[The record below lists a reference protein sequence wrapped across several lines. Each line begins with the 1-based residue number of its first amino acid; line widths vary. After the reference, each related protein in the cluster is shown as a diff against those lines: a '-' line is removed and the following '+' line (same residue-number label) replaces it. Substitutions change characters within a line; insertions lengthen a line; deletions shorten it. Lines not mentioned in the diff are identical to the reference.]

1 MNDATRSLHAA
12 GMKIPLAGHVLDLG
26 CDELRDAVGRPVE
39 LRPQVFQVLRFLALN
54 AGRVVGKDELHA
66 AVWPGLV
73 VTDDS
78 LVQAISDL
86 RRALG
91 DGAHRVIK
99 TVPRR
104 GYTLVADALAADAV
118 PPAAGTPALRPR
130 LRRPIPAWGVGMA
143 ALLSAAVLV
152 LAAWGWRE
160 GAGDDVAA
168 AAVHQPM
175 PDRPSIAVLAFR
187 DPGGDAAGAQLAR
200 GVAEDVI
207 AQLARNVDLRVVS
220 APSSF
225 SFAGRDVAAAEIG
238 RQLRS
243 RYLVDGTVRR
253 EGELLRV
260 GVEMI
265 DSEDGHVVWS
275 TQHTA
280 DSLNVLA
287 TRDALVQRIAGTLH
301 SRLRQTEERRAIAR
315 PPKTLDVYTMTLRA
329 IALKH
334 QFRPDATREARLLL
348 ERAVAIDPEY
358 APAWLYLGMLNGIDS
373 LLRLTGDWHP
383 GRYAEMLAQSRR
395 AIELDP
401 QLPAAWFSLA
411 LVHVEGRRFRDALAA
426 ATRCVEL
433 GPNDADCLMYLALV
447 EARAGLPAPAVG
459 HIERAL
465 DLSPITPSYMQSAH
479 AQVMWANG
487 RLEDT
492 VRAADDCLAKAPRH
506 LVCRRHRMLA
516 LAELDRLEEA
526 RGETEVI
533 RAQFPAATLAWILDA
548 FADDATALRTR
559 AAAAAAAAGIP
570 ASGNAV
576 ASR

>member
-1 MNDATRSLHAA
+1 MNDATRSLHSA

-26 CDELRDAVGRPVE
+26 CDELRDAAGRSVE

-104 GYTLVADALAADAV
+104 GYTLVADALAADAA
-118 PPAAGTPALRPR
+118 PPAAGVPAPQPR
-130 LRRPIPAWGVGMA
+130 SPRPIPAWSVGVA
-143 ALLSAAVLV
+143 ALLSAAVLL
-152 LAAWGWRE
+152 LAAWAWRN
-160 GAGDDVAA
+160 AGDDVTTAA
-168 AAVHQPM
+168 SHQPM

-225 SFAGRDVAAAEIG
+225 SFAGRDVPAAEIG

-253 EGELLRV
+253 DGELLRV

-275 TQHTA
+275 TQYTA
-280 DSLNVLA
+280 DNLNVLA
-287 TRDALVQRIAGTLH
+287 TRDTLVQRIAGTLH
-301 SRLRQTEERRAIAR
+301 SRLRQSEERRAIAR

-334 QFRPDATREARLLL
+334 QFRPDATREARRLL
-348 ERAVAIDPEY
+348 ERAIAIDPEY

-373 LLRLTGDWHP
+373 LLRLTGEWHP
-383 GRYAEMLAQSRR
+383 GRYEEMLAASRR

-447 EARAGLPAPAVG
+447 QARAGLPAPAVG
-459 HIERAL
+459 HIEHAL
-465 DLSPITPSYMQSAH
+465 DLSPIPPSYMQSAH

-492 VRAADDCLAKAPRH
+492 VRVADDCLAKAPRH

-516 LAELDRLEEA
+516 LADLGRLEDA
-526 RGETEVI
+526 RADAAVI
-533 RAQFPAATLAWILDA
+533 RSQFPGATLTWVLDA

-570 ASGNAV
+570 PADRDV